1 VWPCTE
7 ISNLHEARFSQKI
20 NVHHDW
26 GIPDTTAA
34 AEYRLTIEKN
44 KKNNTEI
51 NLLNIFFLYRS
62 VYTYLYTNAQDLQTV
77 EPRYSKPRN
86 GHNTTPLT
94 NDRMIFLLCESF
106 RRDRASSTFRSRVEN
121 GKQMEIVDT
130 PKKKFRFT
138 W

>member
-1 VWPCTE
+1 M
-7 ISNLHEARFSQKI
+7 
-20 NVHHDW
+20 
-26 GIPDTTAA
+26 
-34 AEYRLTIEKN
+34 
-44 KKNNTEI
+44 
-51 NLLNIFFLYRS
+51 
-62 VYTYLYTNAQDLQTV
+62 YTYLYTNAQDLQTV

-130 PKKKFRFT
+130 PKKSLGSHDKTCFNEKTIIDDLCSQKPSSVCLDNYKMNIGF
-138 W
+138 